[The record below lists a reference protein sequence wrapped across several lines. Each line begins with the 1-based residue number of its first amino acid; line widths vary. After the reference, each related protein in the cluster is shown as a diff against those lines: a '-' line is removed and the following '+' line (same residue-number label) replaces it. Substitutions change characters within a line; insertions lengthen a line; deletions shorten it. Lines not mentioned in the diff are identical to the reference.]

1 MSHQSHPFAS
11 AIADRDIDRLVQ
23 SLSPDVVVHSAV
35 TASPFRGKDT
45 VSDLY
50 AAVLESFEEVRVV
63 DEFRTDDTIAFF
75 WEGRIDGRFV
85 AGADRARLD
94 AEGKVTEITIVGRPL
109 AGLTTFLT
117 GIGYR
122 FALRRRGRLVATILR
137 VSARPLGPLFS
148 LLDPVSRWLAR

>member
-11 AIADRDIDRLVQ
+11 AIAGKDIDGLVA
-23 SLSPDVVVHSAV
+23 SLAPDVVVHSAV
-35 TASPFRGKDT
+35 TAAPFRGKST
-45 VSDLY
+45 VADLY

-63 DEFRTDDTIAFF
+63 DEFRTGDTVAFF

-94 AEGKVTEITIVGRPL
+94 ADGQVIEITIVGRPL
-109 AGLTTFLT
+109 SGLATFIS

-122 FALRRRGRLVATILR
+122 FALRRRGRVVATVLR
-137 VSARPLGPLFS
+137 VTALPLAPLFS

>member
-11 AIADRDIDRLVQ
+11 AIADQDLDRLVQ
-23 SLSPDVVVHSAV
+23 TLSEDVVLHSAI

-45 VSDLY
+45 VAELY

-63 DEFRTDDTIAFF
+63 DEFRTGDTVAFF

-94 AEGKVTEITIVGRPL
+94 AAGQVTEVTVVGRPL

-122 FALRRRGRLVATILR
+122 FALRRRGLVVATFLR
-137 VSARPLGPLFS
+137 VTARPLGPLFS

>member
-1 MSHQSHPFAS
+1 MSHQSHPFTS
-11 AIADRDIDRLVQ
+11 GIANNDLGGLVET
-23 SLSPDVVVHSAV
+23 LAPDVVLHSAV

-45 VSDLY
+45 VTDLY

-63 DEFRTDDTIAFF
+63 DEFRTGDTVAFF

-85 AGADRARLD
+85 AGADRARLN
-94 AEGKVTEITIVGRPL
+94 AEGQVTEITVVDRPL
-109 AGLTTFLT
+109 AGLTSFLT

-122 FALRRRGRLVATILR
+122 FALRRRGRLVATVLR
-137 VSARPLGPLFS
+137 VTARPLGPLFS